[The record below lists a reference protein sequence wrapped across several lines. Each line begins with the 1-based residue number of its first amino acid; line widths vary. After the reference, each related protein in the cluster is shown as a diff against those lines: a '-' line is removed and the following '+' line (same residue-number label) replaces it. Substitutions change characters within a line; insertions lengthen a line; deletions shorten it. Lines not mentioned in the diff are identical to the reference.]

1 MENKQPKRLGEWQSN
16 NKTKFRNNPPTINQV
31 KEKLKDKLKDKE
43 ELFPEANQRTKEMIE
58 NSNIKDIT
66 D

>member
-31 KEKLKDKLKDKE
+31 KERLKDKE
-43 ELFPEANQRTKEMIE
+43 ELFPEANQRTKEIIE
-58 NSNIKDIT
+58 NSNIKEIT
-66 D
+66 KK

>member
-31 KEKLKDKLKDKE
+31 KERLKDKE
-43 ELFPEANQRTKEMIE
+43 ELFPEANQRTKEIIE
-58 NSNIKDIT
+58 NSNIKEIIKNKK
-66 D
+66 